1 VKKIIIALTGIA
13 LIAAAFFAGQFFNNS
28 DSSQAAPQADITKVE
43 YHEMERFIIS
53 VSEDSIAR
61 YLVLDLVLVTSPS
74 VYNTGTEAMEPLVRN
89 VLVKQFANM
98 SHSQAKAAFKDI
110 DAVQKN
116 LLEQFNLVL
125 ANTVSVRL
133 DNVLVTNVFIQ

>member
-1 VKKIIIALTGIA
+1 VKKIIIALTVLA
-13 LIAAAFFAGQFFNNS
+13 LIAAAFFAGQFFNDS
-28 DSSQAAPQADITKVE
+28 DSSQESKQADISKVE

-53 VSEDSIAR
+53 VSDDSIAR

-89 VLVKQFANM
+89 ILVKQFANM
-98 SHSQAKAAFKDI
+98 SHSQAKAVFKDI
-110 DAVQKN
+110 DAVQKD

-125 ANTVSVRL
+125 ANAVSVRL
-133 DNVLVTNVFIQ
+133 DNVLITNVFIQ

>member
-1 VKKIIIALTGIA
+1 MKKIIIALTVLA
-13 LIAAAFFAGQFFNNS
+13 LIAAAFFAGQFFNDS
-28 DSSQAAPQADITKVE
+28 DSSQESKQADISKVE

-53 VSEDSIAR
+53 VSDDSIAR

-89 VLVKQFANM
+89 VLVKKFANM
-98 SHSQAKAAFKDI
+98 SHSEAKAVFKDI
-110 DAVQKN
+110 DAVQKD

-125 ANTVSVRL
+125 ANAVSVRL
-133 DNVLVTNVFIQ
+133 DNVLITNVFIQ

>member
-1 VKKIIIALTGIA
+1 
-13 LIAAAFFAGQFFNNS
+13 
-28 DSSQAAPQADITKVE
+28 
-43 YHEMERFIIS
+43 
-53 VSEDSIAR
+53 
-61 YLVLDLVLVTSPS
+61 
-74 VYNTGTEAMEPLVRN
+74 MEPLVRN

-133 DNVLVTNVFIQ
+133 DNVLITNVFIQ